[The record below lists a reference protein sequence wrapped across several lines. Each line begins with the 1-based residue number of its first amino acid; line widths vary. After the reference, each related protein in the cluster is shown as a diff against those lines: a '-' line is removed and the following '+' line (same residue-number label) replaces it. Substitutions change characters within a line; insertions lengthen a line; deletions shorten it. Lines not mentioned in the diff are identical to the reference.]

1 MKFFK
6 RVVTALSSRADY
18 GAAISAIQEAIR
30 SEKLTPQDKKQ
41 KATEFVEPKGWRS
54 RIDGIDWV
62 EVDLYAKE
70 NKMPLETVA
79 DLLLVLKSI
88 IRS

>member
-6 RVVTALSSRADY
+6 RVVTALSSNADY
-18 GAAISAIQEAIR
+18 EAAISAIQEAIR
-30 SEKLTPQDKKQ
+30 SEQLVPQDKKQ
-41 KATEFVEPKGWRS
+41 KATRFMEPQGWRS

-62 EVDLYAKE
+62 EMDLYATE

-79 DLLLVLKSI
+79 DLLTVLKSI

>member
-6 RVVTALSSRADY
+6 RVVTALSSSADY
-18 GAAISAIQEAIR
+18 EAAIAAIQEAIR
-30 SEKLTPQDKKQ
+30 SEQLVPQDKKQ
-41 KATEFVEPKGWRS
+41 KATRFVEPQGWRS

-62 EVDLYAKE
+62 EVDLHAKE

-79 DLLLVLKSI
+79 DLLVVLKSI
-88 IRS
+88 IRN

>member
-1 MKFFK
+1 MEFFK
-6 RVVTALSSRADY
+6 RVITALSSRADY
-18 GAAISAIQEAIR
+18 EASVSAIQEAIR

-41 KATEFVEPKGWRS
+41 KATEFVEAKGWRS

-79 DLLLVLKSI
+79 DLLLILKSI

>member
-1 MKFFK
+1 
-6 RVVTALSSRADY
+6 
-18 GAAISAIQEAIR
+18 
-30 SEKLTPQDKKQ
+30 LTPQDKKQ